1 MNKVTRKSILFTL
14 VLIVVLI
21 LLPMV
26 SVSAQNTER
35 GSVLLLWDSSNFK
48 DILVDE
54 IEIAAE
60 EAGWDLTVEDS
71 VGELKKVNLDNYSG
85 LIIINTGM
93 AGRMK
98 RVVRD
103 TLENPNDLPRTVVVT
118 TFGNPSKSRD
128 ENPNN
133 PVVDAITSASLKNT
147 DEIRSLAAD
156 IVALLVD

>member
-1 MNKVTRKSILFTL
+1 MNKIIGKSILFTL
-14 VLIVVLI
+14 ALI

-26 SVSAQNTER
+26 SVNAQNTER

-48 DILVDE
+48 DLLVDE

-71 VGELKKVNLDNYSG
+71 VGELKKVHLDNYSG

-98 RVVRD
+98 RPVRD
-103 TLENPNDLPRTVVVT
+103 ILENPGDLPRTVVVT

-128 ENPNN
+128 ENPDN
-133 PVVDAITSASLKNT
+133 PAVDTITSASLKNT
-147 DEIRSLAAD
+147 DEIRSLAGE
-156 IVALLVD
+156 IVSLLVD